1 MTKCGSEQNSVM
13 NIYLQRS
20 GKLQLHTNS

>member
-1 MTKCGSEQNSVM
+1 MTKCGSKQNSVM

-20 GKLQLHTNS
+20 GKLQHHTTS